1 MNFWLLITELGDEKA
16 YLVFVPFVYFVVDRR
31 TGWQL
36 FCALIL
42 SSLTVITLKNFFKLP
57 RPPKYL
63 WKTSVSGYGFP
74 SGHTTVSATFWSYL
88 AFKIRKVWFFAVA
101 FVVVGLVGLSRIFLG
116 VHYVR
121 DVIGGLIIGISIGYA
136 ASSIEFS
143 LNRSSKLLGIVI
155 SSLLIFSL
163 YPLIGHYAFKIG
175 GYLLGFGVAHTL
187 STDYLNYGLPD
198 SLKLRFVMFIIG
210 LSILLFGSII
220 NRPIVYPI
228 SGFFGCIIPNCI
240 GWRFRNEERIEHSRI
255 GSERWGWNPRRR

>member
-101 FVVVGLVGLSRIFLG
+101 FAVVGLVGLSRIFLG

-121 DVIGGLIIGISIGYA
+121 DVIGGLIIGISIGYV

-175 GYLLGFGVAHTL
+175 GYLLGFGVAHTHL
-187 STDYLNYGLPD
+187 IYGLP
-198 SLKLRFVMFIIG
+198 KLRTSRQLKAQIRYVP
-210 LSILLFGSII
+210 
-220 NRPIVYPI
+220 NRLVDTA
-228 SGFFGCIIPNCI
+228 F
-240 GWRFRNEERIEHSRI
+240 RFYHQPTDSVSDLGIFWMHNTELHRLEVSK
-255 GSERWGWNPRRR
+255 